1 LNIKQLKTFTIIQLA
16 YQLSLE
22 CGVPIYLVGGA
33 VRDVLM
39 GFFNGKDFDFTCGKS
54 WERVTRL
61 FAEKTRG
68 KVISWDFNQKRVIVR
83 SGENTITVDFAK
95 FKGGDIEDDLLAR
108 DFTVNSMAVA
118 VDELF
123 LKRNPRLIDPLD
135 GEKHLAERIIK
146 ADSPSVFDQ
155 DPLRILRAIRFAAAF
170 KFSIEDKTKS
180 LLRKK
185 ASLISMV
192 AAERTKRE
200 LFAMLDLERAPVAV
214 QQLVQLG
221 VIQQLIPELRLFFLT
236 RQGLPHQYTLLQHSL
251 KTIEFLA
258 DMLKNP
264 EKHFKG
270 CGPWL
275 RDYFKQYI
283 EEGSITRRALLVCAG
298 FLHDSGKTMTR
309 TYEGKTIRFYG
320 HEAAGAALNQEI
332 SRRMLLGKKARRILE
347 MITRNHMRILQ
358 LATGCKITER
368 AIIRLLRDIKEAP
381 LEVVLLA
388 LADTYAT
395 STDKGYKNTQENV
408 KQLVRLLL
416 KRYSEPDH
424 AMPAKALVTGND
436 IMQIMGIPEGRAVG
450 KILREIHEGERTGL
464 LNSRQEVITWL
475 KKKKRSKSSF

>member
-1 LNIKQLKTFTIIQLA
+1 
-16 YQLSLE
+16 
-22 CGVPIYLVGGA
+22 
-33 VRDVLM
+33 
-39 GFFNGKDFDFTCGKS
+39 
-54 WERVTRL
+54 
-61 FAEKTRG
+61 
-68 KVISWDFNQKRVIVR
+68 
-83 SGENTITVDFAK
+83 
-95 FKGGDIEDDLLAR
+95 
-108 DFTVNSMAVA
+108 
-118 VDELF
+118 
-123 LKRNPRLIDPLD
+123 
-135 GEKHLAERIIK
+135 
-146 ADSPSVFDQ
+146 
-155 DPLRILRAIRFAAAF
+155 
-170 KFSIEDKTKS
+170 
-180 LLRKK
+180 
-185 ASLISMV
+185 MV

-358 LATGCKITER
+358 LTTGCKITER

-424 AMPAKALVTGND
+424 AMFAKALVTGND